1 MRPLRPFQIL
11 LIIPVG
17 SLAVD
22 GACLGI
28 SAQVSTCSDFSR
40 AAEFVADRPLDAVLI
55 SASEASMQP
64 ALEFVKTFRSVSYI
78 PVILVTSTS
87 SEELAVEALNA
98 GVNLYLKHP
107 LAPEAVAGPL
117 SRLLRHVP
125 GLADSAESP
134 LAGAEHLI
142 GQSRCLGELREY
154 VRRIARFQSHVLITG
169 ETGTGKEVI
178 AELIHRNS
186 PRSSRP
192 FVSLNSTAIPDS
204 LLESELFGYERGAFT
219 GATGMH
225 RGKLALAHTG
235 TIFFDEI
242 GDISAAVQAK
252 LLRAID
258 GKAIYRLGGEK
269 EIPLDVRILAATN
282 QDLDTAMEQN
292 RFRRDLYYRL
302 NVVRIKIPPL
312 RDRPDDIPPLID
324 HYVSHF
330 NSAFGLRVE
339 GFTPRALDRLVCYDW
354 PGNVRELKN
363 VLEAIFVNLPGRRVD
378 TAGLPPYISQYI
390 GKPGEPSERE
400 AMLRAL
406 TATNWN
412 KTKTADQLHWSRMT
426 LYRKMATYQIARRPA
441 ASRVKVA
448 AKAAAS

>member
-40 AAEFVADRPLDAVLI
+40 AAEFVADGPLDAVLI

-142 GQSRCLGELREY
+142 GQSRCRSEE
-154 VRRIARFQSHVLITG
+154 RRV
-169 ETGTGKEVI
+169 GKEC
-178 AELIHRNS
+178 RSRWS
-186 PRSSRP
+186 P
-192 FVSLNSTAIPDS
+192 
-204 LLESELFGYERGAFT
+204 Y
-219 GATGMH
+219 H
-225 RGKLALAHTG
+225 
-235 TIFFDEI
+235 
-242 GDISAAVQAK
+242 
-252 LLRAID
+252 
-258 GKAIYRLGGEK
+258 
-269 EIPLDVRILAATN
+269 
-282 QDLDTAMEQN
+282 
-292 RFRRDLYYRL
+292 
-302 NVVRIKIPPL
+302 
-312 RDRPDDIPPLID
+312 
-324 HYVSHF
+324 
-330 NSAFGLRVE
+330 
-339 GFTPRALDRLVCYDW
+339 
-354 PGNVRELKN
+354 
-363 VLEAIFVNLPGRRVD
+363 
-378 TAGLPPYISQYI
+378 
-390 GKPGEPSERE
+390 
-400 AMLRAL
+400 
-406 TATNWN
+406 
-412 KTKTADQLHWSRMT
+412 
-426 LYRKMATYQIARRPA
+426 
-441 ASRVKVA
+441 
-448 AKAAAS
+448 